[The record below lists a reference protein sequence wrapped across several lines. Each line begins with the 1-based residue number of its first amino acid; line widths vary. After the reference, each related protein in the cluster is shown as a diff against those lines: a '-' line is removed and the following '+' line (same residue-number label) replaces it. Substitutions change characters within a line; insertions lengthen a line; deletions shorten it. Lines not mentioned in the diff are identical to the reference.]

1 MLVVLLVVLLAV
13 LFAGRAGAILSW
25 PPAER
30 RLALHVVTHTRS
42 SWEGGANEENH
53 GLR

>member
-30 RLALHVVTHTRS
+30 RLALHVVTHTQLVG
-42 SWEGGANEENH
+42 GGANEENH